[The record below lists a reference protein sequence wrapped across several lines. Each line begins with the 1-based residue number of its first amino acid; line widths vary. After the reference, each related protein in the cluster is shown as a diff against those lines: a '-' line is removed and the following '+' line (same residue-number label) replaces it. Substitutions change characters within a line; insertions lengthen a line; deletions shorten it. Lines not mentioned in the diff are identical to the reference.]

1 MYLSDPGDGAVQGQ
15 ELGPLVGAV
24 YLSDPGDGAV
34 QGQELGPLV
43 GRCI

>member
-1 MYLSDPGDGAVQGQ
+1 MYLSDPGAVQGQ

-24 YLSDPGDGAV
+24 YLSDPGDGTV

>member
-1 MYLSDPGDGAVQGQ
+1 MYLSDPGAVQGQ

-24 YLSDPGDGAV
+24 YLSDPGAV
-34 QGQELGPLV
+34 QGQELGLLV